1 MTLSRIILRTFLD
14 AKNILLHKDRLS
26 KISLK
31 LILRFFE
38 ATLLTVKVFS
48 LFKFFSIGAIAFRSG
63 DLFGLI
69 FPSCG
74 SPELELQQQVRD
86 VRKEGQ
92 QEIERRRTE

>member
-14 AKNILLHKDRLS
+14 AKNIRLHKDRLS

-38 ATLLTVKVFS
+38 PTLFTGKVFS
-48 LFKFFSIGAIAFRSG
+48 FFNFFIGAMTFRSG
-63 DLFGLI
+63 DLFTLI

-74 SPELELQQQVRD
+74 SPEPELQQQVRD
-86 VRKEGQ
+86 VEKEEQ